1 MRKGGQKKTAGLQQ
15 TPWSLV
21 ETESRPE
28 TAEARASLFALGN
41 GYLGVRGGFWDL
53 LADKGTATGGTYLNG
68 FYESTEIDYHETFF
82 GAAKTSDTIL
92 SVADART
99 IDLVADGR
107 RLSESRGDVREDRRE
122 LDLRRATLRQSFVW
136 QVAPE
141 HEIEIEVVRFVSWA
155 EKGVLAMSYTAT
167 PRGFSPELLF
177 VSTIDAD
184 FAPSTPSN
192 DPRAG
197 GGLAG
202 FEMIGVEQHCE
213 DGQLLLVE
221 KTLKSRLAFACA
233 VDHTVSG
240 TNEVSISTENKPK
253 QVTSHIAV
261 KSQDGGPI
269 TISKFAVYGFGSS
282 DSDETVASIQQS
294 VLTKL
299 AKAKNQGYRALH
311 AEHTGAFESRW
322 ADADI
327 KVAGHEAD
335 QASLR
340 LNIFHLLQALTADS
354 SASIPA
360 KGLTGDGYCGHY
372 FWDAEIFMLPF
383 FLYTNPKGARRL
395 LEFRFHTLDRAR
407 DRARELGYKSGA
419 LYPWRT
425 IGGGESSSFFPAS
438 TAQYHINAG
447 IAYAIKSYMEATED
461 VGFLADCGAEIV
473 FETARIWASIGNYV
487 PHKGG
492 LFCINEVT
500 GPDEYTAMVNNNLYT
515 NAMAQMHLR
524 YANAIA
530 ADLSRDHP
538 EVYRRVA
545 DKIGLDAREL
555 ELWREAAEQMYL
567 PYDEEL
573 GIHPQDDS
581 FLDKAVWD
589 FANTPKEDYPLML
602 HYHPLVIYR
611 HQVCKQADV
620 MLAMLLLG
628 DRFSVDEKR
637 RNFAYYEPITTH
649 DSTLSAPVY
658 SIIAS
663 EIDDPAHAYE
673 CFQEA
678 LRVDLDNLHG
688 NTDQGL
694 HMAALAGSWS
704 CIVFGFAGMRAYD
717 GRLSFRPR
725 LPDAWDSCQFTVAF
739 KGRRVRVTMSRA
751 DTAYLLVS
759 GDPLEIA
766 HHGKA
771 VTLDDKV
778 REVC

>member
-1 MRKGGQKKTAGLQQ
+1 METGG
-15 TPWSLV
+15 
-21 ETESRPE
+21 RPE

-53 LADKGTATGGTYLNG
+53 PAGNGTATGGTYLNG

-92 SVADART
+92 NVADARA

-107 RLSESRGDVREDRRE
+107 KLSESWSDIRGDRRE
-122 LDLRRATLRQSFVW
+122 LDLRGGGLRRRFVW
-136 QVAPE
+136 QVAPGR
-141 HEIEIEVVRFVSWA
+141 EIEIEVVRFVSCA
-155 EKGVLAMSYTAT
+155 EKGVFAMSYTAT

-184 FAPSTPSN
+184 FAPSAPSS

-202 FEMIGVEQHCE
+202 FEMTAVEQHCE
-213 DGQLLLVE
+213 DTRLLLIE
-221 KTLKSRLAFACA
+221 KTKTSQLAFACA
-233 VDHTVSG
+233 VDHAILG
-240 TNEVSISTENKPK
+240 AAEVSFGTDEKPR
-253 QVTSHIAV
+253 QVASQVAV
-261 KSQDGGPI
+261 KPPEGGPTTI
-269 TISKFAVYGFGSS
+269 TKFVVYGFGSS
-282 DSDETVASIQQS
+282 GSDESIASIRQS
-294 VLTKL
+294 VLTTLSKT
-299 AKAKNQGYRALH
+299 KDRGYRALQ
-311 AEHTGAFESRW
+311 AEHASAFESRW
-322 ADADI
+322 ASADI
-327 KVAGHEAD
+327 KVSGHAAD

-340 LNIFHLLQALTADS
+340 FNIFHLLQALTADS
-354 SASIPA
+354 SVSIPA

-383 FLYTNPKGARRL
+383 FLYTDPQGARRL
-395 LEFRFHTLDRAR
+395 LEFRFHTLNRAR
-407 DRARELGYKSGA
+407 ERARELGYKSGA

-447 IAYAIKSYMEATED
+447 VAYAIKSYMDATDD
-461 VGFLADCGAEIV
+461 VDFLADFGAEIV

-530 ADLSRDHP
+530 ADLGRDHP
-538 EVYRRVA
+538 DVYRHVA
-545 DKIGLDAREL
+545 DKIGLETSEL
-555 ELWREAAEQMYL
+555 EFWRNAAEQMYL

-589 FANTPKEDYPLML
+589 FTNTPKEDYPLLL

-628 DRFSVDEKR
+628 DRFSVDAKR
-637 RNFAYYEPITTH
+637 RNFVYYEPITTH
-649 DSTLSAPVY
+649 DSALSAPVY

-663 EIDDPAHAYE
+663 EIDEPAHAYE
-673 CFQEA
+673 CFQEV

-688 NTDQGL
+688 NTGQGL

-704 CIVFGFAGMRAYD
+704 CVVFGFAGMRAYN

-725 LPDAWDSCQFTVAF
+725 LPDAWDGCEFMVAF
-739 KGRRVRVTMSRA
+739 KGRRIKVTMSKA
-751 DTAYLLVS
+751 ETAYELVS
-759 GDPLEIA
+759 GEPLEIS
-766 HHGKA
+766 HCGRGL
-771 VTLDDKV
+771 TLDRGASKIC
-778 REVC
+778 RSRTPKGLSRL